1 MRVIPTGRALLLIV
15 PLALLGEVDA
25 SAQEVGSIEG
35 EVSLNIRPPRH
46 SASRYPGGSP
56 AAHAIQEISAVA
68 FLKGSVAG
76 APTRPGPMLMMT
88 QTNNAFVPS
97 ILVVPVGS
105 RVSFPN
111 GDPFFHNVFSYSS
124 AKRFDLGRFP
134 KGQSKQVLF
143 NEAGIVNVYCEV
155 HVFMR
160 SAVVVVEN
168 PLHAIVTEDG
178 TFAIDDVPPG
188 DYTLVV
194 WHVDMGV
201 AEQSVTVSASGTV
214 RVSVE
219 LK

>member
-1 MRVIPTGRALLLIV
+1 MAVVTCNVDPCRRRQVTALEVLL
-15 PLALLGEVDA
+15 
-25 SAQEVGSIEG
+25 
-35 EVSLNIRPPRH
+35 
-46 SASRYPGGSP
+46 
-56 AAHAIQEISAVA
+56 
-68 FLKGSVAG
+68 
-76 APTRPGPMLMMT
+76 TTMLMMT
-88 QTNNAFVPS
+88 QTDNAFVPS

-134 KGQSKQVLF
+134 KGQSTQVLF
-143 NEAGIVNVYCEV
+143 DEAGIVNVYCEV
-155 HVFMR
+155 HPFMR
-160 SAVVVVEN
+160 AAVVVVEN
-168 PLHAIVTEDG
+168 PLHAIVTDDG